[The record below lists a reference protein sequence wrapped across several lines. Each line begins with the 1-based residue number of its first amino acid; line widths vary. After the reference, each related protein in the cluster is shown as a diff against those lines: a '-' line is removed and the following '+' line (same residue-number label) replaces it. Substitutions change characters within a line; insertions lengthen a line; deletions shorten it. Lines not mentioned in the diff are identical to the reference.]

1 MAGALAGAAG
11 AGVPRRRRPGGP
23 GCRGATGGTRCAA
36 ARSRLQRRRRRESPG
51 RAGPSAQAAR
61 RGRPCQRLVG
71 RRAGPGSDGLAG
83 GHSRTSL
90 FPRILLAASDSAAAE
105 PALEDGEPG
114 APPLLPPAFPPPPR
128 PAPRVP
134 APRRPPG
141 ACPLPARNWGSPRTP
156 SRGPQSPPSPA
167 APVARL
173 QTRLPRL
180 PDLSPLLSMPS
191 PARHRRASTWGLKFS
206 GFAKKRWAGWAL
218 YGGASR
224 EGTGR
229 GRRERNE
236 QLREECGQGEG
247 GGNKYM

>member
-11 AGVPRRRRPGGP
+11 AGVPRRCRPGGP

-71 RRAGPGSDGLAG
+71 RRAGPGSGGLAG
-83 GHSRTSL
+83 GHSRASL

-105 PALEDGEPG
+105 PAPGDGESG

-128 PAPRVP
+128 PAPRAP

-141 ACPLPARNWGSPRTP
+141 ACPLPARNRGSPRTP

-229 GRRERNE
+229 GRREQNE
-236 QLREECGQGEG
+236 QLREECGRGEG
-247 GGNKYM
+247 GRQ